1 MPGFLLKAK
10 GAITR
15 GLNTATKAK
24 MAKDTKEAIST
35 DEVGS
40 KVVTTPVKLLIGVI
54 SVICALILFLV
65 IAFFMII
72 AYALVNLSNWFGF
85 NSLSGDSTANAM
97 AFSDADALYFNQG
110 DGPWADVIYDAGGG
124 TIASSGCGLV
134 SITHCIDILTGNSYT
149 PDEINEQLKEYYGG
163 RTSEYAPGG
172 SVVAKLVEFAVSEYN
187 LTSAHYT
194 NVDEAI
200 ADMAS
205 GNKVIICSDNGDG
218 AHFIDPAGGKYSANH
233 VIMAYKTDG
242 ENVWVK
248 DSGRAGGNSVKY
260 TKEEFSKID
269 FVGWYVLG
277 TS

>member
-1 MPGFLLKAK
+1 MPGIFLKAK
-10 GAITR
+10 GAISK
-15 GLNTATKAK
+15 GLNAAKNAKA
-24 MAKDTKEAIST
+24 AQEIKDKIAGEEAS
-35 DEVGS
+35 S
-40 KVVTTPVKLLIGVI
+40 KVATMPLKILIGI
-54 SVICALILFLV
+54 SSLGCAIVTFFVVAFVLV
-65 IAFFMII
+65 IA
-72 AYALVNLSNWFGF
+72 YVLVNAFWWLGGGGSSSAG
-85 NSLSGDSTANAM
+85 SMS
-97 AFSDADALYFNQG
+97 FSDADELYFNQG

-134 SITHCIDILTGNSYT
+134 SITQCIDILTGNSYT